1 MNLDQSK
8 SKNKKI
14 TREWKNFFS
23 NRSTCNIYSKNRIR
37 GSLYTCNYLN
47 LFFIVILGILRDKEN
62 EADTATESGVQQRRL
77 TNHSA
82 RKFMLQKFD
91 DCGFE
96 HNHIKQVIILFKLY
110 VFSL

>member
-1 MNLDQSK
+1 MNLDQSI

-14 TREWKNFFS
+14 PREWNKFVS
-23 NRSTCNIYSKNRIR
+23 NRSTCNVDSKNRIR
-37 GSLYTCNYLN
+37 GSLCTGNYLN
-47 LFFIVILGILRDKEN
+47 LFFIVILGILRDKDN
-62 EADTATESGVQQRRL
+62 EADTATESGVQQKRL

-82 RKFMLQKFD
+82 RKCMLQQLD